1 MSGLSPDTELRLASE
16 VTFVLRGDRIYLR
29 TDGES
34 VRVHAGMLPALDLF
48 RSSMPLSDALE
59 AMPARTALDW
69 IELSSE
75 IVKLYEHGL
84 LVSEERARVEPYAV
98 GYDGARSHIGMLG
111 DQPRTKGYVEAIRAT
126 VKPGDVVVDVGT
138 GTGVLSIAAAQAG
151 AKRVYAIER
160 SGIAG
165 VAEQLFAANGVADR
179 IEMIRGTSTEVTLPE
194 RADVMVSELVGND
207 PFDEQI
213 LTYTR
218 DAIARLLVPQPRMVP
233 RRLVVDLVPVTAPD
247 RIIGEHFFRQD
258 AVASWTEDY
267 GIDFTPLAELRPPAP
282 QLAML
287 ARETAAKLVPCGE
300 PRRLCDVDLTAPP
313 AHIDHTV
320 TVKVDHPGRVDGV
333 LMVFALD
340 LAEGHLL
347 TSNPWKDE
355 GARHWGLPFWIF
367 PQPRTVTAG
376 ERIDLRY
383 EFAGVKATLTF
394 LDAARRDR

>member
-1 MSGLSPDTELRLASE
+1 
-16 VTFVLRGDRIYLR
+16 
-29 TDGES
+29 
-34 VRVHAGMLPALDLF
+34 MLPALDMF
-48 RSSMPLSDALE
+48 RTAVTFGAAMDAL
-59 AMPARTALDW
+59 PARTALDF

-75 IVKLYEHGL
+75 IVKLYEHGF
-84 LVSEERARVEPYAV
+84 LVSGEKVRVEPYAL

-111 DQPRTKGYVEAIRAT
+111 DRPRTKGYVEAIRAT

-151 AKRVYAIER
+151 AKKVYAIER

-165 VAEQLFAANGVADR
+165 VAERLFAANGVADR
-179 IEMIRGTSTEVTLPE
+179 IELVHGTSTEVTLPE

-213 LTYTR
+213 LSYTR

-233 RRLVVDLVPVTAPD
+233 RRLIVDLVPVSAPAA
-247 RIIGEHFFRQD
+247 IVGEHFFQPE
-258 AVASWTEDY
+258 AVADWTKNY
-267 GIDFTPLAELRPPAP
+267 GIDFTALAAIRPPAP

-287 ARETAAKLVPCGE
+287 ARETAAKLVPRGA
-300 PRRLCDVDLTAPP
+300 PARLCDIDLMQPP
-313 AHIDHTV
+313 AT
-320 TVKVDHPGRVDGV
+320 VDHVATVVVDQPAPIDGV

-340 LAEGHLL
+340 LAEGHEI
-347 TSNPWKDE
+347 TSSPWEAE

-367 PQPRTVTAG
+367 PESRAAAAG
-376 ERIDLRY
+376 DGFALRY

-394 LDAARRDR
+394 VDASD